1 MKYFKIN
8 EFDSPDAIGSGENMD
23 KEFLSRLDQA
33 RSIADTPFKITS
45 GFRSEAY
52 NRSLL
57 ERGYKASKDSS
68 HLKGLA
74 ADIACTD
81 SVSRYKIITS
91 LLKAGF
97 NRIGIADSFIHV
109 DNDPD
114 KATGVIWTY

>member
-1 MKYFKIN
+1 MKYFNIN
-8 EFDSPDAIGSGENMD
+8 EFDSPDAIGSGESMD

-33 RSIADTPFKITS
+33 RLIADTPFKITS
-45 GFRSEAY
+45 GYRTPKHNAKVGGVP
-52 NRSLL
+52 N
-57 ERGYKASKDSS
+57 SS
-68 HLKGLA
+68 HIIGHA

-81 SVSRYKIITS
+81 SVSRYRIITS